1 LIAVLILS
9 ACAPAGLEQLPDLQV
24 QASPTLVESTAATQS
39 TELEPQTDLA
49 VPQFEVRLS
58 VVRSSSR
65 VLRMGSIADVQQA
78 QSANIQVDDGIE
90 VVKLEGQDDQSYSIL
105 DFADYLEVE
114 LFSNTSVFLEDLKQ
128 NAGDSNHVTLHLD
141 GGHMFVHL
149 NEQKTTRL
157 TVQTLSAT
165 IKTLTDGTE
174 FDVCHTEELT
184 CILVKK
190 GVVEV
195 AANGRKIIVK
205 AGEAGYVLKDEAPS
219 ATICAPTLPF
229 IAWEGHFRLFA
240 DTSALG
246 TEISELPQE
255 PCPVTVLG
263 LPINAHILYRDE
275 FRNPSSRWA
284 RGKIDNFIVNYVR
297 FSGRRYYEVQ
307 TPVPNAQYLAS
318 VPNKREYRDVNVD
331 IKVAAEAASGGDF
344 RHGLFFR
351 RSGDQYYAFVISPV
365 TQTWYFL
372 KSSAAGLET
381 LRQGTD
387 ERMRGLETR
396 ETLRVETYGST
407 FLVFINGRFID
418 WINDPDYTSGEVGLF
433 VETMDSS
440 DALIHFDSII
450 IWNMPPAV
458 QDPNQ
463 GGREYCFNASDDDGD
478 DLADRAD
485 PNCQRLDPVSTPLP
499 LPTNTS
505 VPTLTPAPTRTP
517 LPPPTNAPG
526 QPTNPPNN
534 TPVPT
539 ILPPLPTILPPL
551 PTLLPPLPTI
561 LPPILTILPPL
572 PTIQLPLQSE
582 PSAETPVQD

>member
-1 LIAVLILS
+1 
-9 ACAPAGLEQLPDLQV
+9 
-24 QASPTLVESTAATQS
+24 
-39 TELEPQTDLA
+39 
-49 VPQFEVRLS
+49 
-58 VVRSSSR
+58 
-65 VLRMGSIADVQQA
+65 M
-78 QSANIQVDDGIE
+78 
-90 VVKLEGQDDQSYSIL
+90 
-105 DFADYLEVE
+105 
-114 LFSNTSVFLEDLKQ
+114 
-128 NAGDSNHVTLHLD
+128 
-141 GGHMFVHL
+141 
-149 NEQKTTRL
+149 
-157 TVQTLSAT
+157 
-165 IKTLTDGTE
+165 
-174 FDVCHTEELT
+174 
-184 CILVKK
+184 
-190 GVVEV
+190 
-195 AANGRKIIVK
+195 
-205 AGEAGYVLKDEAPS
+205 
-219 ATICAPTLPF
+219 
-229 IAWEGHFRLFA
+229 
-240 DTSALG
+240 
-246 TEISELPQE
+246 
-255 PCPVTVLG
+255 
-263 LPINAHILYRDE
+263 
-275 FRNPSSRWA
+275 
-284 RGKIDNFIVNYVR
+284 IDNFNVNYVR

-307 TPVPNAQYLAS
+307 AQGPNAQYLAS
-318 VPNKREYRDVNVD
+318 VPNEREYGDVNVD

-372 KSSAAGLET
+372 KSSAAVLET

-551 PTLLPPLPTI
+551 PT
-561 LPPILTILPPL
+561 
-572 PTIQLPLQSE
+572 IQLPLQSE